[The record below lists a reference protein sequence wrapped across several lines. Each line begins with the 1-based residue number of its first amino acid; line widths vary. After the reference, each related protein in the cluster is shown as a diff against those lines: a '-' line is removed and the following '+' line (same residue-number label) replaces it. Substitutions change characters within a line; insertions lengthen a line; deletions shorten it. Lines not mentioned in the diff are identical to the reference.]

1 MNKRIE
7 KLQDYSVYFDFF
19 DRNGINSKIF
29 PQEFFPIIALF
40 AEDCRYKLKECYLH
54 MSRLFISGG
63 YKGKTCSLM
72 LRINPGEEYGLV
84 IASVQ
89 FVHQRKGYF
98 TRLVAILED
107 IRKANS
113 LGAVMIESVISPK
126 MKNWVKKYGW
136 IEMIPKSGNYISKE
150 TIKRAYKKIGITWKE
165 SMLKLH
171 M

>member
-1 MNKRIE
+1 
-7 KLQDYSVYFDFF
+7 
-19 DRNGINSKIF
+19 
-29 PQEFFPIIALF
+29 
-40 AEDCRYKLKECYLH
+40 

-98 TRLVAILED
+98 TRLVEILED

-113 LGAVMIESVISPK
+113 LGAIMIESVVSPA
-126 MKNWVKKYGW
+126 MKNWVKKNKW
-136 IEMIPKSGNYISKE
+136 IEIVKRSGNYISME
-150 TIKRAYKKIGITWKE
+150 TIKRAYKKIGINWKE
-165 SMLKLH
+165 SMLNLQ